1 MDVAKVK
8 KQTNAY
14 KTHFT
19 ISLNKLKDEL
29 KKEEKDISSEVLQQY
44 LQQVELK
51 FEKWETAMIQIQDN
65 DEDCDIEKSMD
76 EINTVLDDL
85 IETKIKA
92 KELIKKK
99 CSKSPVKEEEEFYE
113 AQSTPVQKV
122 KDRMNLPKLTM
133 KTFSGAN
140 IEEFQEWFQMFTETI
155 HKSSLSTVEKFIY
168 LKMSLEK
175 DSEAENLPK
184 IKNFG

>member
-29 KKEEKDISSEVLQQY
+29 KKEEQDISSEVLQQY

-51 FEKWETAMIQIQDN
+51 FEKWENAMIQIQDN
-65 DEDCDIEKSMD
+65 DADCDIEKSME

-92 KELIKKK
+92 KEAIKKK
-99 CSKSPVKEEEEFYE
+99 SSKSSVKVEEDVFFE
-113 AQSTPVQKV
+113 AESSNQTQKV

-140 IEEFQEWFQMFTETI
+140 IEEFQEWSQMFIETI

-175 DSEAENLPK
+175 DSEAEKL
-184 IKNFG
+184 